1 MKTSKDLL
9 RIVLLGTICFS
20 LLACANE
27 NSSIVNNESS
37 VNNTTSS
44 SIILEE
50 NNEVDVIVLAG
61 QSNMEGN
68 SWVDKLYANTSSSMH
83 NFYRDGFDNTLISYY
98 CNNGAN
104 KSYDFVPV
112 KAGQG
117 YGIGSFGPEI
127 GIAEELYN
135 RQYDKPVYLVK
146 YALGG
151 THLYSQWNVNNEES
165 LYYYMVDFVYD
176 QLATL
181 EEQDY
186 KPVIKGFFWMQG
198 EADSCWKEG
207 ADLYYNNLSNL
218 VDSFRDEFEKNYGE
232 EDKGIAFV
240 DAGISDCETWT
251 FHEIVNNSKK
261 KFSNSNPDKNYYI
274 DTIENR
280 LEYKYDNTDYYHFD
294 ATSEVKLGKLF
305 ISQLLDNQWM

>member
-1 MKTSKDLL
+1 MKKCIIYGLTILS
-9 RIVLLGTICFS
+9 LLGCSSKKILSNNIST
-20 LLACANE
+20 
-27 NSSIVNNESS
+27 SSIND
-37 VNNTTSS
+37 
-44 SIILEE
+44 SIPPISLEE
-50 NNEVDVIVLAG
+50 PKDNEVDVIVLAG

-68 SWVDKLYANTSSSMH
+68 SWVDKLYANTNSSMH
-83 NFYRDGFDNTLISYY
+83 DLYRNGFDNTLMAYY

-104 KSYDFVPV
+104 KSDEFVPV

-135 RQYDKPVYLVK
+135 REYDKPVYLIK

-151 THLYSQWNVNNEES
+151 THLYSQWNVNNESS
-165 LYYYMVDFVYD
+165 LYYYMVDYIYS

-181 EEQDY
+181 EEQDL
-186 KPVIKGFFWMQG
+186 KPVIRGFFWMQG

-207 ADLYYNNLSNL
+207 SDLYYNNLSNL
-218 VDSFRDEFEKNYGE
+218 VSTFRDEFENYYGDVE
-232 EDKGIAFV
+232 KGIAFV
-240 DAGISDCETWT
+240 DAGISDCESWVFYET
-251 FHEIVNNSKK
+251 VNSAKK
-261 KFSNSNPDKNYYI
+261 KFSNSNPNKNYYI
-274 DTIENR
+274 DTIENG

-305 ISQLLDNQWM
+305 ISQLLDNDWM